1 MKKKFN
7 IIMLIIIL
15 SLFLGIY
22 LYYENTKLY
31 VSKYNIINDK
41 IADTFNNYKIV
52 HISDLHNTKYKTLIK
67 DLTKEIKKQNPNII
81 VVTGDLIDSKKYDL
95 QAAMEFIEEIR
106 DIAPIYFV
114 SGNHE
119 KWTGKNEEIN
129 SILTEKG
136 VVILD
141 NEFDKIT
148 INNESIIILGM
159 KDPSFY
165 PKEISTDQTSY
176 DLKETVDKIGNT
188 NSFKLL
194 LSHRPELFETYVE
207 NDVDLVLTGHA
218 HGGQIRIPFIGGL
231 IAPDQ
236 GLLPK
241 YTGGIFT
248 KNNTSMIV
256 SRGIGNS
263 ILPFRINNRPELVII
278 TLNGE

>member
-15 SLFLGIY
+15 SLFLGVY

-52 HISDLHNTKYKTLIK
+52 HISDLHNTKFKTLVK

-95 QAAMEFIEEIR
+95 QVAMEFIEEIK

-119 KWTGKNEEIN
+119 KWSSKNEEIN
-129 SILTEKG
+129 STLTEKG
-136 VVILD
+136 VIILD

-148 INNESIIILGM
+148 INDESIIILGM

-165 PKEISTDQTSY
+165 PKEISADQTSY
-176 DLKETVDKIGNT
+176 NLKETMDKIGNT

-236 GLLPK
+236 GLFPK

-248 KNNTSMIV
+248 KNNTYMIV

>member
-15 SLFLGIY
+15 SLFLGVY

-52 HISDLHNTKYKTLIK
+52 HISDLHNTKFKTLVK

-95 QAAMEFIEEIR
+95 QVAMEFIEEIK

-119 KWTGKNEEIN
+119 KWSSKNEEIN
-129 SILTEKG
+129 STLTEKG
-136 VVILD
+136 VIILD

-148 INNESIIILGM
+148 INDESIIILGM

-165 PKEISTDQTSY
+165 PKEISADQTSY
-176 DLKETVDKIGNT
+176 NLKETMDKIGNT

-236 GLLPK
+236 GLFPK

-263 ILPFRINNRPELVII
+263 IFPFRINNRPELVII

>member
-1 MKKKFN
+1 MSN
-7 IIMLIIIL
+7 
-15 SLFLGIY
+15 
-22 LYYENTKLY
+22 
-31 VSKYNIINDK
+31 YN
-41 IADTFNNYKIV
+41 
-52 HISDLHNTKYKTLIK
+52 
-67 DLTKEIKKQNPNII
+67 
-81 VVTGDLIDSKKYDL
+81 
-95 QAAMEFIEEIR
+95 
-106 DIAPIYFV
+106 
-114 SGNHE
+114 
-119 KWTGKNEEIN
+119 KNEEIN
-129 SILTEKG
+129 STLTEKG
-136 VVILD
+136 VIILD

-148 INNESIIILGM
+148 INDESIIILGM

-165 PKEISTDQTSY
+165 PKEISADQTSY
-176 DLKETVDKIGNT
+176 NLKETMDKIGNT

-236 GLLPK
+236 GLFPK

-263 ILPFRINNRPELVII
+263 IFPFRINNRPELVII